1 MRMAASAAQV
11 WQVSLLPRG
20 ARMVRGEGFMGE
32 ELRTLIAETRRN
44 GNAESVLEKVLKMKC
59 ENQENRKRSF
69 RALFPVFLISA

>member
-1 MRMAASAAQV
+1 
-11 WQVSLLPRG
+11 
-20 ARMVRGEGFMGE
+20 MGE